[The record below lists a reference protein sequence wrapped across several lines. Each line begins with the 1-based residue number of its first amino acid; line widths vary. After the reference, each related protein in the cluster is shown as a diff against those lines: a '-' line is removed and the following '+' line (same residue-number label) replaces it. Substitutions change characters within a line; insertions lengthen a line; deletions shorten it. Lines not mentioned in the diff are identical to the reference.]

1 MVHSLKSPF
10 DKVKLDDKLL
20 FRIIGIVVRTLVIFA
35 IIVQIGITIFF
46 TATSAIFVG
55 VTALVSTAIE
65 NALLIIV
72 LLEIYLA
79 IEDYLSGK
87 GRTASYVIDALISF
101 VVREILIDVFNG
113 ITANNT
119 LLVLAGIVAILSFS
133 KFLMSKADNNKP

>member
-1 MVHSLKSPF
+1 MKVPF
-10 DKVKLDDKLL
+10 DKIKFDDKLL
-20 FRIIGIVVRTLVIFA
+20 FKIIGIVVRALVVFA

-46 TATSAIFVG
+46 TAFAAITVG

-65 NALLIIV
+65 DALLIIV

-87 GRTASYVIDALISF
+87 GRTASYVIDASISF

-113 ITANNT
+113 ITTNST

-133 KFLMSKADNNKP
+133 RFLTSKAESGKA